1 MPLININYKHSYRSP
16 RDNIV
21 EDFLIPSLKEA
32 VKYDRAVGFF
42 SSSALLDLTVG
53 IKKLV
58 ENSGKIR
65 VICSPR
71 LSEEDVQAIKMGY
84 KTRKEIL
91 ENEVDVIDKEFRKI
105 EDYFE
110 QERLNILA
118 HLIALNILDIKIAV
132 PNSSSMGIYHEKLG
146 IMKDSHDNF
155 VVFSGSMNDS
165 NNAYYQN
172 YETIDVFTSF
182 SSDYERALEKKIS
195 FDSLWNNNDN
205 EVDVLEFTESLA
217 PVLKKYKKVSVN
229 FNIDNE
235 QFRNTKEVLFPII
248 PNWLKIRDYQEEAY
262 TNWKNNN
269 YIGIYDMAT
278 GTGKTITAL
287 ASVTRLLN
295 DKKKLGIIICCP
307 YQHLVDQWCEDLDG
321 FNYKYI
327 IGHSQSKDKNW
338 KKKLKRSVT
347 SYSYGIINYFC
358 LIITNDSFKSAKVQ
372 DILKDIKG
380 DVCLVIDEAH
390 NFGTKKLLSLLDDKY
405 KYRLALSATIERHND
420 SFGTQKLYDYFNG
433 KCFIYS
439 LEKAISEGKLTNY
452 EYYPIVIYLSED
464 ELEKYNELSEKLSK
478 YIIKK
483 PDGSIDWKNGAEMI
497 MIQRARIVAGA
508 KMKLEKLKEVMTPYK
523 NDNHI
528 LVYCGA
534 ATVFDSL
541 YKEGLPDKEELKQI
555 EAVQFILSNELNI
568 RVAKFTSS
576 ETAEQRNI
584 LKKEFDLGKDIQVL
598 AAIRCL
604 DEGVNIPSID
614 KAFILASSTNPK
626 EYIQRRGRV
635 LRTYPGK
642 THATIYD
649 FVTLPRDLDSIS
661 RTDDLSYDMSLIRR
675 EIIRVKD
682 FAKLSLNIRDSDMLI
697 EEIEKVYG
705 HIKEEGMNY
714 DN

>member
-1 MPLININYKHSYRSP
+1 
-16 RDNIV
+16 
-21 EDFLIPSLKEA
+21 
-32 VKYDRAVGFF
+32 
-42 SSSALLDLTVG
+42 
-53 IKKLV
+53 
-58 ENSGKIR
+58 
-65 VICSPR
+65 
-71 LSEEDVQAIKMGY
+71 
-84 KTRKEIL
+84 
-91 ENEVDVIDKEFRKI
+91 
-105 EDYFE
+105 
-110 QERLNILA
+110 
-118 HLIALNILDIKIAV
+118 
-132 PNSSSMGIYHEKLG
+132 
-146 IMKDSHDNF
+146 
-155 VVFSGSMNDS
+155 
-165 NNAYYQN
+165 
-172 YETIDVFTSF
+172 
-182 SSDYERALEKKIS
+182 
-195 FDSLWNNNDN
+195 
-205 EVDVLEFTESLA
+205 
-217 PVLKKYKKVSVN
+217 
-229 FNIDNE
+229 
-235 QFRNTKEVLFPII
+235 
-248 PNWLKIRDYQEEAY
+248 
-262 TNWKNNN
+262 
-269 YIGIYDMAT
+269 
-278 GTGKTITAL
+278 
-287 ASVTRLLN
+287 
-295 DKKKLGIIICCP
+295 
-307 YQHLVDQWCEDLDG
+307 
-321 FNYKYI
+321 
-327 IGHSQSKDKNW
+327 
-338 KKKLKRSVT
+338 
-347 SYSYGIINYFC
+347 
-358 LIITNDSFKSAKVQ
+358 
-372 DILKDIKG
+372 
-380 DVCLVIDEAH
+380 
-390 NFGTKKLLSLLDDKY
+390 
-405 KYRLALSATIERHND
+405 
-420 SFGTQKLYDYFNG
+420 
-433 KCFIYS
+433 
-439 LEKAISEGKLTNY
+439 
-452 EYYPIVIYLSED
+452 
-464 ELEKYNELSEKLSK
+464 
-478 YIIKK
+478 
-483 PDGSIDWKNGAEMI
+483 MI

-649 FVTLPRDLDSIS
+649 FVTLPRELDSIS